1 MSQADI
7 GLIGLAV
14 MGQNLVLN
22 FSDHGYSVAVYN
34 RTTSRVD
41 DFLEGAAKGNNIL
54 GSKSVEELCQKL
66 KRPRRHP
73 FSFSKIG
80 HERSNFLPRQRSE
93 MLPFANL

>member
-22 FSDHGYSVAVYN
+22 FSDHGYGVAVYN

-41 DFLEGAAKGNNIL
+41 EFLEGDAKGKTII
-54 GSKSVEELCQKL
+54 GSKSIEEFCQNL
-66 KRPRRHP
+66 KRPR
-73 FSFSKIG
+73 KIMLMVKAG
-80 HERSNFLPRQRSE
+80 AAVDSTSE
-93 MLPFANL
+93 S